1 MLISFVPKDVAKL
14 GYCFIHQGETQTC
27 KNCQFIQVCIEQLE
41 IGSSYEVVDIRGK
54 EHPCLIDN
62 GIMIVC
68 EVQKI
73 SDVIAIEKQKY
84 LNNLIT
90 TRKPINCSEIL
101 CENYDFCVP
110 IKYTESSKIKI
121 IKSMKDINCPLG
133 YNLVLVEASKVN
145 E

>member
-1 MLISFVPKDVAKL
+1 MV
-14 GYCFIHQGETQTC
+14 
-27 KNCQFIQVCIEQLE
+27 
-41 IGSSYEVVDIRGK
+41 
-54 EHPCLIDN
+54 
-62 GIMIVC
+62 VC

-84 LNNLIT
+84 LDNLIT

-133 YNLVLVEASKVN
+133 YNLVLVEANKIN
-145 E
+145 K